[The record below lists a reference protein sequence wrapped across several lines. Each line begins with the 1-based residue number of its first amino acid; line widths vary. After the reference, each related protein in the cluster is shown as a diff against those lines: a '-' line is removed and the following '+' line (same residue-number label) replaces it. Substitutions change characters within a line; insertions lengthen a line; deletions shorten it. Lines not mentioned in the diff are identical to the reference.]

1 MTENKKSDSQKLIE
15 LQIYQISITSLLSF
29 AAFLYIALPV
39 SDPFRVFVSFFF
51 AAILAFGVDKLL
63 NHIYNA
69 PAQ

>member
-1 MTENKKSDSQKLIE
+1 MAENKKSDSQKLIE

-39 SDPFRVFVSFFF
+39 SDPFKVFVAFLF

-69 PAQ
+69 DQ